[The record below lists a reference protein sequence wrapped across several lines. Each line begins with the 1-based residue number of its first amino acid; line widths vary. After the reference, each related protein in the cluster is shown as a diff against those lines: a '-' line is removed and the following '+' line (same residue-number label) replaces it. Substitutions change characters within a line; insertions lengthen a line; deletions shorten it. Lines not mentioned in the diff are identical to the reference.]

1 MQSKILAKGY
11 FASIHTDLK
20 YYFSTF
26 STVKIL
32 SKYGTILSK
41 QSMVIILRILPGY
54 FHSTS
59 QAILCLAPSDGHF
72 KASNNAILSTF
83 LSLT

>member
-1 MQSKILAKGY
+1 MCKVEDALMQSKILPRKYHVSILNTVIILAKGY
-11 FASIHTDLK
+11 FASIHTDLE
-20 YYFSTF
+20 YYLSTF

-54 FHSTS
+54 FHSTP
-59 QAILCLAPSDGHF
+59 QAILQ
-72 KASNNAILSTF
+72 
-83 LSLT
+83 